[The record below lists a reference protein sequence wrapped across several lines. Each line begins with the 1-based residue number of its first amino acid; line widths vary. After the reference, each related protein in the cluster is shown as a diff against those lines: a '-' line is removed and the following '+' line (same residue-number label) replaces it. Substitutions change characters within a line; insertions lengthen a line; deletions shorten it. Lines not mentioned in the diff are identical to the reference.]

1 VARNGPRLQP
11 VRVMILPRLVS
22 VTGSRGLARLAVLL
36 LLAAA
41 PAAAQTKPPPANISA
56 GVDLALVLAVDASRS
71 IDDWEYNLQREGY
84 VTAFS
89 DPQVVKAIRSGPY
102 GAIAV
107 SYVEWSSDDQQ
118 AVLADWTL
126 IRDAGSAAAF
136 ADKLKASERHFMART
151 SISGG
156 VDFSV
161 AMLGESG
168 LHATRRAI
176 DVSGDGVN
184 NRGRPVHEA
193 RDDAVK
199 AHITINGLAI
209 INDRPQGWGPPI
221 PLDEY
226 YRDHVIGGPG
236 AFLIVAK
243 DFQSFG
249 EAIRRKLVME
259 IAGCAPPLSDFCAD
273 AAARGHALVQWPG
286 RAPANKDPS

>member
-1 VARNGPRLQP
+1 MVLARFVSVIGPRA
-11 VRVMILPRLVS
+11 
-22 VTGSRGLARLAVLL
+22 LARLAALL
-36 LLAAA
+36 LVVIA
-41 PAAAQTKPPPANISA
+41 PAAAQTQKPAPKFPA

-89 DPQVVKAIRSGPY
+89 DPRVIKAIRSGPY

-107 SYVEWSSDDQQ
+107 TYVEWSSDDQQ
-118 AVLADWTL
+118 AVLVDWTL
-126 IRDAGSAAAF
+126 IHDQVSAAAF
-136 ADKLKASERHFMART
+136 AAKLKASDRHFMART

-168 LHATRRAI
+168 IRATRRAI

-184 NRGRPVHEA
+184 NRGRPVRDA

-209 INDRPQGWGPPI
+209 INDRPQRWGPPI

-226 YRDHVIGGPG
+226 YRDNVIGGPG
-236 AFLIVAK
+236 AFMLVAK

-259 IAGCAPPLSDFCAD
+259 IAGCAPPYVGFCAD
-273 AAARGHALVQWPG
+273 AATRGEAQLLRPRPG
-286 RAPANKDPS
+286 HGKGSL

>member
-1 VARNGPRLQP
+1 
-11 VRVMILPRLVS
+11 MILPCVVS
-22 VTGSRGLARLAVLL
+22 VTLPRALARLAALLLLTAQL
-36 LLAAA
+36 LLAAG
-41 PAAAQTKPPPANISA
+41 PASAQTKPPPAKIPA

-84 VTAFS
+84 VTAFN

-126 IRDAGSAAAF
+126 IRDADSAAAF

-209 INDRPQGWGPPI
+209 INDRPQGWGPPV

-259 IAGCAPPLSDFCAD
+259 IAGCAPPYAGICAK
-273 AAARGHALVQWPG
+273 AAGKGEAQVLRPE
-286 RAPANKDPS
+286 PAGGGKGPS

>member
-1 VARNGPRLQP
+1 MILACFVSITGPR
-11 VRVMILPRLVS
+11 VLPRL
-22 VTGSRGLARLAVLL
+22 AAL
-36 LLAAA
+36 LLAVIAVIA
-41 PAAAQTKPPPANISA
+41 PAAAQTQKPAPKMPA

-89 DPQVVKAIRSGPY
+89 DPQVLKAIRSGPY

-107 SYVEWSSDDQQ
+107 AYVEWSSDDQQ

-126 IRDAGSAAAF
+126 INDEASAAGF
-136 ADKLKASERHFMART
+136 AARLKGSERHFMART

-168 LHATRRAI
+168 IQATRRAI

-184 NRGRPVHEA
+184 NRGRPVRDA
-193 RDDAVK
+193 RDDAVN

-209 INDRPQGWGPPI
+209 VNDRPQGWGPPI

-243 DFQSFG
+243 DFKSFG

-259 IAGCAPPLSDFCAD
+259 IAGCAPPYAGVCAD
-273 AAARGHALVQWPG
+273 IARHGEAKVLLPRPEG
-286 RAPANKDPS
+286 GKGPS

>member
-1 VARNGPRLQP
+1 MDFPRLASITAL
-11 VRVMILPRLVS
+11 RA
-22 VTGSRGLARLAVLL
+22 LARLAALL
-36 LLAAA
+36 LLILV
-41 PAAAQTKPPPANISA
+41 PAAAQTQPAAPKIPA

-71 IDDWEYNLQREGY
+71 IDEWEYNLQREGY

-107 SYVEWSSDDQQ
+107 AYVEWSSDDQQ
-118 AVLADWTL
+118 QVVVDWTL
-126 IRDAGSAAAF
+126 IRDEATAAAF
-136 ADKLKASERHFMART
+136 AARLKASERHFMART

-161 AMLGESG
+161 AVLAESG
-168 LHATRRAI
+168 IRATRRAI

-184 NRGRPVHEA
+184 NRGRPVQQS

-199 AHITINGLAI
+199 AGITINGLAI
-209 INDRPQGWGPPI
+209 INDRPQGWAAPI
-221 PLDEY
+221 PLDQY
-226 YRDHVIGGPG
+226 YRENVIGGPG
-236 AFLIVAK
+236 AFLVVAS

-273 AAARGHALVQWPG
+273 AASHGHALVQWPG
-286 RAPANKDPS
+286 RAPGYRDPS

>member
-1 VARNGPRLQP
+1 
-11 VRVMILPRLVS
+11 MILARFVS
-22 VTGSRGLARLAVLL
+22 VTGPRALVRLAALVLVL
-36 LLAAA
+36 VV
-41 PAAAQTKPPPANISA
+41 PAAAQTRKPAPKIPA

-89 DPQVVKAIRSGPY
+89 DPQVIKAIRSGPY

-107 SYVEWSSDDQQ
+107 AYVEWSSDDQQ

-126 IRDAGSAAAF
+126 IRDEASAEGFAA
-136 ADKLKASERHFMART
+136 KLKASDRHFMART

-168 LHATRRAI
+168 IQATRRAI

-184 NRGRPVHEA
+184 NLGRPVRDA

-199 AHITINGLAI
+199 SHITINGLAI
-209 INDRPQGWGPPI
+209 INDRPQGWGSPI

-226 YRDHVIGGPG
+226 YRDNVIGGPG
-236 AFLIVAK
+236 AFMLVAK

-259 IAGCAPPLSDFCAD
+259 IAGCAPPYVGFCVD
-273 AAARGHALVQWPG
+273 AATRGEARLVQP
-286 RAPANKDPS
+286 RPSSVVKGPS